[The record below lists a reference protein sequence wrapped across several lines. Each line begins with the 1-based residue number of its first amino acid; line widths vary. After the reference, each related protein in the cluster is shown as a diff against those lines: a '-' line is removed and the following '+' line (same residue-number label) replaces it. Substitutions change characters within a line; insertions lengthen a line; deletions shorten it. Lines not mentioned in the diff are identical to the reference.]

1 MSRAQELLGPR
12 GPFAARLPGYEAR
25 PGQLAAAEAVE
36 RTLEQEGVLLCEA
49 GTGTGKTLAYLVP
62 ALLSGRKVVIST
74 ATRALQDQIAQRDLP
89 LVQEVLGTRAEVAV
103 MKGLGNYLCR
113 RRYREFLQSDEAMRP
128 LHARALDLI
137 RHWVKESE
145 TGDHAELA
153 TLGEGSLTWH
163 EVASSSETRIGP
175 ACPYFDECFVT
186 EMKRQAEAA
195 QIVIVNHHLFFAD
208 LSMRGPHPG
217 RVLPDYDAVVLD
229 EAHQVEDI
237 ACMFFGIRLSRAQM
251 ERMLREAARALG
263 RASAFG
269 GPLDVGGGGA
279 SLSEL
284 EGAIAHFWQSF
295 DPLLEGQPRRALGK
309 DAWTGELRAAWLRLE
324 RALEDLGAVARSK
337 LGEVRDDIGLR
348 ESLELVPRRCQTTR
362 EQLTAVVDAGPGRV
376 TWVERTPKTAW
387 LSSTPVD
394 LSGTLRER
402 LFETVPAVILTSA
415 TLATSGRSAETPGAN
430 GARSSSELPDTKQP
444 DTKRP
449 DTKQPGARGGKKA
462 SSPFGFVRARLGLG
476 EGFGEGLRVEEL
488 VVPSPFDFEKQ
499 AVLYT
504 PRDLPAPDAAMF
516 LDRAAERIAELVE
529 LTGGGAFVLTTS
541 VRAMRGLHE
550 RLGARLPGRPLWL
563 QGERPKGALLSVFRA
578 SGEGVLVAT
587 QSFWE
592 GVDVPG
598 SALRL
603 VVLEKVPFLVPTD
616 PVVQARSQ
624 RLEEQG
630 LSAFAHLSVPAAAI
644 ALKQG
649 FGRLIRRSSDVGV
662 VALLDERIHTRGY
675 GKRLLNALPPAR
687 RTDDLEVVRQAT
699 TSWGLGADGVQRHS
713 APR

>member
-1 MSRAQELLGPR
+1 MRRAQELLGPR

-36 RTLEQEGVLLCEA
+36 RTLEEEGVLLCEA

-89 LVQEVLGTRAEVAV
+89 LVQDVLGTRAEVAV

-128 LHARALDLI
+128 VHARALDLI
-137 RHWVKESE
+137 RHWVRETE

-186 EMKRQAEAA
+186 EMKRQAEVA

-237 ACMFFGIRLSRAQM
+237 ASMFFGIRLSRAQM

-269 GPLDVGGGGA
+269 GPLDAGGGGA

-284 EGAIAHFWQSF
+284 EGAITHFWRSF
-295 DPLLEGQPRRALGK
+295 DPLLEGQPRQALGK
-309 DAWTGELRAAWLRLE
+309 DAWKGELRAAWLRLD

-337 LGEVRDDIGLR
+337 LGEVRDDIALR

-362 EQLTAVVDAGPGRV
+362 DQLTAVVDAGPGRV
-376 TWVERTPKTAW
+376 TWVERTPKTCW

-415 TLATSGRSAETPGAN
+415 TLATSGRAVDA
-430 GARSSSELPDTKQP
+430 PDKSDDAGP
-444 DTKRP
+444 LRGSGPAAKR
-449 DTKQPGARGGKKA
+449 TAGKRA
-462 SSPFGFVRARLGLG
+462 SSPFKFVRARLGLG
-476 EGFGEGLRVEEL
+476 EGFVEGLRVEEL

-504 PRDLPAPDAAMF
+504 PRDLPAPDAALF
-516 LDRAAERIAELVE
+516 LDRASERIAELVE

-550 RLGARLPGRPLWL
+550 RLGARLSGRPLWL

-578 SGEGVLVAT
+578 SGDGVLVAT

-598 SALRL
+598 AALRL

-649 FGRLIRRSSDVGV
+649 FGRLIRRSSDVGI

-699 TSWGLGADGVQRHS
+699 AGWGLGASGAQRHS